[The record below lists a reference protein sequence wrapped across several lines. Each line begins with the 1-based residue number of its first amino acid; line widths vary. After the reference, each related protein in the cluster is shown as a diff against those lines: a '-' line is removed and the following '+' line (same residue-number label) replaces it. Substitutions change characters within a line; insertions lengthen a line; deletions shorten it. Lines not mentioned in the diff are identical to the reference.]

1 MPNPDLDA
9 RDRADMVRLAGGADA
24 ALNDLMDRHAG
35 PLFGFLQRM
44 LADEDT
50 ARDLAQ
56 ETFVRVFQH
65 RDRFR
70 PDASFSTWLYTI
82 AANLARNHLRWRGH
96 RQHASLDV
104 PPGDGDA
111 PLGEL
116 LPGPDLPPGAI
127 LETAER
133 AAAVRAAVNDLPE
146 ELCASLVLAEWEEKS
161 IADIAAILNLTPK
174 AVETRLYRARQRLRE
189 RLTRWLREKG

>member
-9 RDRADMVRLAGGADA
+9 HDRADMARLAGGQDA

-56 ETFVRVFQH
+56 ETFMRVFQH

-70 PDASFSTWLYTI
+70 PDGNFSTWLFTI
-82 AANLARNHLRWRGH
+82 AANLARNHRRWRGH
-96 RQHASLDV
+96 RQHASLDA
-104 PPGDGDA
+104 PAGDGAA

-116 LPGPDLPPGAI
+116 LPSPDLPPGAI

-146 ELCASLVLAEWEEKS
+146 ELRASLVLAEWEEKS
-161 IADIAAILNLTPK
+161 IADIATILHLTPK

-189 RLTRWLREKG
+189 RLTRWLRE

>member
-9 RDRADMVRLAGGADA
+9 HDRADMARLAGGQDA

-35 PLFGFLQRM
+35 PLFGFLHRM

-56 ETFVRVFQH
+56 ETFMRVFQH

-70 PDASFSTWLYTI
+70 PDGNFSTWLFTI
-82 AANLARNHLRWRGH
+82 AANLARNHRRWRGH
-96 RQHASLDV
+96 RQHASLDA
-104 PPGDGDA
+104 PAGDGAA

-116 LPGPDLPPGAI
+116 LPSPDLPPGAI

-146 ELCASLVLAEWEEKS
+146 ELRASLVLAEWEEKS
-161 IADIAAILNLTPK
+161 IADIATILHLTPK

-189 RLTRWLREKG
+189 SLTRWLRE